1 MHTEKSLSAPSGM
14 TVLSFLFGVDFIGN
28 GFERLHAFFDQFI
41 SAELDLDQT
50 VTAVAQMDSAVIIV
64 LYF

>member
-14 TVLSFLFGVDFIGN
+14 TVLSFFGVDFIGD